1 VGQRELIVLDTH
13 AWIWHVAEDVRLGY
27 RARLRIRRAATL
39 GVHPVSC
46 WEVAMLVD
54 RQRLRLNM
62 DVAQWIDL
70 ALSQPRVEL
79 LPFTASA
86 AIRAAG
92 LGGSFPGDPADRF
105 IVAAAL
111 ELDAPLVTRDT
122 RISDWGQVPTVWQ

>member
-1 VGQRELIVLDTH
+1 
-13 AWIWHVAEDVRLGY
+13 
-27 RARLRIRRAATL
+27 
-39 GVHPVSC
+39 
-46 WEVAMLVD
+46 MLVGT
-54 RQRLRLNM
+54 QRLRLNM

-70 ALSQPRVEL
+70 ALAHPRVEL

-92 LGGSFPGDPADRF
+92 LGGGFPGDSADRF

-111 ELDAPLVTRDT
+111 ELNAPLMTRDS